1 LVGNFAEFGN
11 PTPLLSTPVVGQDT
25 VLPVWPPAQQS
36 RAACVYLD
44 IGLKPAEK
52 HRMFAERMEF
62 WNKMYFKD
70 VLEKYGISDE
80 DNELMEEIDTAVSAE
95 IEVTEEEE
103 ENEEEAD
110 IVEVGK
116 RRRFRKG
123 KNFKRRQG
131 KRDGKFKNRKFLKQ
145 KRLAKKL
152 RSLKC

>member
-1 LVGNFAEFGN
+1 MQINYNEQTN
-11 PTPLLSTPVVGQDT
+11 NYCDWLLNI
-25 VLPVWPPAQQS
+25 LFN
-36 RAACVYLD
+36 ACS
-44 IGLKPAEK
+44 
-52 HRMFAERMEF
+52 RMFAERMEF